1 MLDGTKSNIAVTR
14 DGEVFEIGD
23 VVYTNWHRS
32 CIGQEFVIE
41 EIYHYAATESGY
53 LVRVHLNGH
62 PDRVLKTSNGVGL
75 DTNWFFKVKTA

>member
-1 MLDGTKSNIAVTR
+1 MEDGTKSNIAVTR

-23 VVYTNWHRS
+23 TVYTNWHKQCRS
-32 CIGQEFVIE
+32 QEFVIA

-53 LVRVHLNGH
+53 LVRVHLKDF

-75 DTNWFFKVKTA
+75 DTNHFFKVK